1 MTKLDDLDTRVSP
14 RRPQQAFGILDPHHI
29 AVAGPVRSDPFTGAA
44 ARPARAGRLQALAAV
59 FSTIGATGFSNPGE
73 QIRAWT
79 LWLSIINVAM
89 ATALGLSIYALL
101 R

>member
-14 RRPQQAFGILDPHHI
+14 RRPSHPFALLDTPHA
-29 AVAGPVRSDPFTGAA
+29 AVAGPMRTASLAGEAPRAVRP
-44 ARPARAGRLQALAAV
+44 GRLQAMAAI
-59 FSTIGATGFSNPGE
+59 FSTIGSTGFTNPGE

-79 LWLSIINVAM
+79 LWLSVINVAM
-89 ATALGLSIYALL
+89 AVALGLSLYAVL